1 MGKVRGSF
9 KLRWGAIPRKR
20 NRGETDLVEFLVAA
34 YDSSTRQR
42 EFWALRPPAGLPRDP
57 FAWLLAGFSTAP

>member
-1 MGKVRGSF
+1 LGKVRGSF

-34 YDSSTRQR
+34 YNSSTR
-42 EFWALRPPAGLPRDP
+42 
-57 FAWLLAGFSTAP
+57 